1 MDPDFALNL
10 VLALAALL
18 GVGIALAR
26 LAPRLERA
34 FGRGGGRWRDLA
46 PRYATPLPM
55 PERARPRQHVMIGP
69 VLYRNSMT
77 VGADAAGLFL
87 QPGPPVSLFLKERL
101 LIPWSEVAK
110 TEPAT
115 LFWGKATTLIV
126 GAPALATVTLQ
137 AATFEACVRPWLAAR
152 TTESCA

>member
-1 MDPDFALNL
+1 MDPDFAFNL
-10 VLALAALL
+10 VLALAVLL

-55 PERARPRQHVMIGP
+55 PEGARPRQHVMIGP
-69 VLYRNSMT
+69 VLYRNSMN
-77 VGADAAGLFL
+77 VGADADGLFL

-101 LIPWSEVAK
+101 LIPWGEVVK

-126 GAPALATVTLQ
+126 GAPAVATITLP
-137 AATFEACVRPWLAAR
+137 AALFEKMARPWLLAR
-152 TTESCA
+152 KTEACA